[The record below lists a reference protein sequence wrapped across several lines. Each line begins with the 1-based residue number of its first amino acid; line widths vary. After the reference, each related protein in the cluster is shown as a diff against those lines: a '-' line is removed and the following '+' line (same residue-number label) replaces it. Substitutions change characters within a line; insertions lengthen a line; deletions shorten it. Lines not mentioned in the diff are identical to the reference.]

1 VCGNFYDLRDRCP
14 VWLAEA
20 ITSRRL
26 SAATTNEDHTVSR
39 LARIEKG
46 TEESYCDICA
56 LCRLRVHTTSLTFVP
71 SEVLLCLLLNPIMET
86 AIDYGYEEH
95 IPGPRSSDDS
105 YGGVEL
111 VHSTSTEFPS
121 FNRRGSVGSPFTEE
135 DDDSEDDGDTG
146 IDATEVSQ
154 SPSHHGCS
162 TVTFDLFKEANDYP
176 PMPADRQARK
186 QRLFVRRGGAVHAS
200 LLKSAVMASMMDFDS
215 GTDDEYTIGRRNN
228 DIRRDSSISLQSL
241 QDALR
246 TETSPRK
253 RARRRVRTNASED
266 TEDEDEAN
274 NYHDSNPNVQIDQ
287 NAMDRSDSKTDSDV
301 NEASHLFD
309 TMRMGGGINNMPPV
323 RKDSFKREPPPRRV
337 SRKTSYDSRVSDFD
351 SDCGS
356 DWED

>member
-1 VCGNFYDLRDRCP
+1 
-14 VWLAEA
+14 
-20 ITSRRL
+20 
-26 SAATTNEDHTVSR
+26 
-39 LARIEKG
+39 
-46 TEESYCDICA
+46 
-56 LCRLRVHTTSLTFVP
+56 
-71 SEVLLCLLLNPIMET
+71 
-86 AIDYGYEEH
+86 
-95 IPGPRSSDDS
+95 
-105 YGGVEL
+105 
-111 VHSTSTEFPS
+111 
-121 FNRRGSVGSPFTEE
+121 VGSPFTEE
-135 DDDSEDDGDTG
+135 DDDLDDDGDTG

-228 DIRRDSSISLQSL
+228 DIRHDSSISLQSL

-274 NYHDSNPNVQIDQ
+274 NSNDSNTNIQSDHN
-287 NAMDRSDSKTDSDV
+287 NAMDRSDAKTESDI

-309 TMRMGGGINNMPPV
+309 TMRMGGGTNNVPPV